1 MLWLCAVLAIHY
13 VFCTSVHDNDHT
25 HHWAPEPLYVC
36 VCICRRVSL
45 CHLLFRLGSV
55 DWIRI
60 DYAFCLAAM
69 ASYQYILPWH
79 IPETAIAIQ
88 YTRFAILHPA
98 NEKSFEPKQRQ
109 QRQQRKKKLQT
120 LCCVNVCV
128 YNKRHVSVRIANLL
142 RYSDTFILNVR
153 VYACARW
160 FFFLFRLSFSVI
172 LLSSQADK
180 DKHKL
185 CSHTI
190 SSSVAWWRHW
200 QRQQRRQRQRWWWR
214 WEHSIASGL
223 KTINRP
229 TQPRAGLTD

>member
-13 VFCTSVHDNDHT
+13 VFCTSVHDKDHT

-128 YNKRHVSVRIANLL
+128 YNKRHVSVRFIRSQFATIF
-142 RYSDTFILNVR
+142 RHIYSK
-153 VYACARW
+153 CARVCVCTMI
-160 FFFLFRLSFSVI
+160 FFVCRSASFCCRAKPIKTSINYVRILYPVRLPGGDI
-172 LLSSQADK
+172 D
-180 DKHKL
+180 
-185 CSHTI
+185 
-190 SSSVAWWRHW
+190 
-200 QRQQRRQRQRWWWR
+200 
-214 WEHSIASGL
+214 SG
-223 KTINRP
+223 NNDDNDNDDDGDGN
-229 TQPRAGLTD
+229 TQLPAG